1 MKKNLFSK
9 FMVLAMFFGLAFG
22 MQSCDEYAI
31 NDNPTGPTTPTEEE
45 EVSYPD
51 GITITENGASFG
63 ISSLAD
69 ITKFLEEI
77 KTEISEKAGSEF
89 VIDIAADGDLA
100 TSDSE
105 NTIEIPDLSDYNI
118 TLNLKSKLNTSA
130 APLTVKQ
137 AGEATSTYKNKI
149 NLNLANDDVDLV
161 LDVPGTTAMLNKLN
175 SLQILNG
182 MSIVKNGG
190 EIKTWVWAPVSN
202 DYWLNDGD
210 SEWVKVT
217 NADGEEVFLPNVQ
230 PEGGNGN
237 TSYKFKNLKIVKG
250 KADYANVSLGWDIYG
265 IDKLTIAEG
274 VTVILNYYPYV
285 KEIVGEGAGAIVKS
299 SDIWWSNEEKKEAST
314 DISLWEVNK
323 ISNVTF
329 EPFMEGSFKDAT
341 LVYSGIYG
349 TPADIENSTIKFG
362 RVEFRDPQS
371 ASATVNK
378 CKFEGTG
385 NDKYV
390 YIVVPYQTE
399 EISSFKFSFYKC
411 EFPKDCAFQN
421 GVNTSKPVLDENG
434 NQVYKNLYCWW
445 TLTADGNIDWN
456 IGTNYSE
463 SLDGVPA
470 EKKENGQTENG
481 WPIDEELGYSVP
493 SKGYWIEKQAVYEDV
508 DFKDYYAYI
517 SFTKCKIDGATMT
530 SENITINGS
539 WAPTGAFIRYEFDG
553 NIFRALWDSENQ
565 KYLLIPTD
573 K

>member
-299 SDIWWSNEEKKEAST
+299 SDIWWSNEEKKEAAT
-314 DISLWEVNK
+314 DISLWEVEK
-323 ISNVTF
+323 ISNVTI
-329 EPFMEGSFKDAT
+329 EPFLEDSFKDAT
-341 LVYSGIYG
+341 LVSSSIYG
-349 TPADIENSTIKFG
+349 APADIENSTIKFG

-399 EISSFKFSFYKC
+399 EISSFKFSFNEC
-411 EFPKDCAFQN
+411 EFSKDCTFQN
-421 GVNTSKPVLDENG
+421 GITTSKPVLDENG
-434 NQVYKNLYCWW
+434 NQVYKDIYRWW
-445 TLTADGNIDWN
+445 TFTADGEVDWSYWN
-456 IGTNYSE
+456 TSE
-463 SLDGVPA
+463 SLDDVPA
-470 EKKENGQTENG
+470 ENKEIGQTEGG
-481 WPIDEELGYSVP
+481 WTSEEGKSQNSYST
-493 SKGYWIEKQAVYEDV
+493 GYWIEKQVVYENV

-517 SFTKCKIDGATMT
+517 SFIKCKIDGAALT
-530 SENITINGS
+530 SENIEVGGS

-553 NIFRALWDSENQ
+553 NLFRALWDSENQ
-565 KYLLIPTD
+565 KYILIPTN